1 MPSVHSLQDDGKET
15 IAPVLQGQDLH
26 HLVVDY
32 LQVEDFYEVLQLLLV
47 LLL

>member
-1 MPSVHSLQDDGKET
+1 MPSVCSLEDDGKET

-26 HLVVDY
+26 YLVVDY
-32 LQVEDFYEVLQLLLV
+32 LQVEGFDEVLQLLLV